1 MIEIRNLNIKL
12 RNSDRYL
19 IKDFNLILNI
29 TIKILVSI
37 LLIVGIYVFIQFS
50 NKKLEN
56 EDKIKLMILKEK
68 WKELFLELSQN
79 SSVIDFKENT
89 IYIKGYNSV
98 VKHYIFANKIKLIE
112 KILENLKI
120 RFEISDIKVK

>member
-1 MIEIRNLNIKL
+1 MKVMSISEIAEV
-12 RNSDRYL
+12 
-19 IKDFNLILNI
+19 
-29 TIKILVSI
+29 KILT
-37 LLIVGIYVFIQFS
+37 
-50 NKKLEN
+50 
-56 EDKIKLMILKEK
+56 DDRIKLMVLKDK
-68 WKELFLELSQN
+68 WHELFLDLSQN
-79 SSVIDFKENT
+79 SSVIDFKENI

>member
-1 MIEIRNLNIKL
+1 MKVMSISEIAEVKVLTD
-12 RNSDRYL
+12 DR
-19 IKDFNLILNI
+19 
-29 TIKILVSI
+29 
-37 LLIVGIYVFIQFS
+37 
-50 NKKLEN
+50 
-56 EDKIKLMILKEK
+56 IKLMVLKDK
-68 WKELFLELSQN
+68 WHELFLDLSEN
-79 SSVIDFKENT
+79 SSVIDFKENI